1 MIFAPMNEARSYL
14 QNCADQEEK
23 REKRKKKKTLLHAC
37 KIALSVG
44 WTIYSSRSLRYNF
57 GKILQ

>member
-23 REKRKKKKTLLHAC
+23 REKRKKKKPYCMLVKL
-37 KIALSVG
+37 
-44 WTIYSSRSLRYNF
+44 RSL
-57 GKILQ
+57 